1 MKSAW
6 IDRTLAALRNAGG
19 RITEQRRV
27 ILAAIDAA
35 PAGISAE
42 ELVSALK
49 QTNADA
55 SRSTVYRT
63 LDLLRDIDAVETVH
77 PSPEQHRY
85 LARRTPDQHHVVCQT
100 CGTVDIIERCT
111 FDSITDDVE
120 LQTGFAVTGHSLE
133 VFGLCGPCH
142 SAAS

>member
-1 MKSAW
+1 MNSVW
-6 IDRTLAALRNAGG
+6 IDRTLAALRDAGG
-19 RITEQRRV
+19 RVTDQRRL
-27 ILAAIDAA
+27 ILAAIDAS
-35 PAGISAE
+35 PAGVSAE
-42 ELVSALK
+42 ELVAAVQESRG
-49 QTNADA
+49 DA

-100 CGTVDIIERCT
+100 CGTVEIIERCT
-111 FDSITDDVE
+111 FDAIANEVE

-133 VFGLCGPCH
+133 VFGQCGPCH
-142 SAAS
+142 GDES

>member
-1 MKSAW
+1 MNSAW
-6 IDRTLAALRNAGG
+6 IDRTIAALRDDGG
-19 RITEQRRV
+19 RVTDQRRL
-27 ILAAIDAA
+27 ILAAIDAS

-42 ELVSALK
+42 ELVASVRESSG
-49 QTNADA
+49 DA

-100 CGTVDIIERCT
+100 CGTVEIIERCT
-111 FDSITDDVE
+111 FDAIATEVE

-142 SAAS
+142 GSAS

>member
-1 MKSAW
+1 VNSAW
-6 IDRTLAALRNAGG
+6 IDRTIAALRDDGG
-19 RITEQRRV
+19 RVTDQRRL
-27 ILAAIDAA
+27 ILAAIDAS

-42 ELVSALK
+42 ELVASVRESSG
-49 QTNADA
+49 DA

-85 LARRTPDQHHVVCQT
+85 LARRSPDQHHVVCQT
-100 CGTVDIIERCT
+100 CGTVEIIERCT
-111 FDSITDDVE
+111 FDAITSEVE
-120 LQTGFAVTGHSLE
+120 LQTGFEVTGHSLE

-142 SAAS
+142 DDTA